1 MLCSNLFAI
10 DLLVFFWTIFLL
22 IFDQKWLPFRAK
34 GRSLFGSFFTPC
46 PQGFPFMILVSFRLP
61 CWHPFGS
68 MLVVVGI
75 FLVPFCI
82 EILPFDALIRKA
94 RAYHRKDPLRKNSSF
109 QGHLG
114 IIVLEQPQKNAYI
127 SHKGHLPH

>member
-1 MLCSNLFAI
+1 L
-10 DLLVFFWTIFLL
+10 LL

-46 PQGFPFMILVSFRLP
+46 PQGFPFMILVAFRLRF
-61 CWHPFGS
+61 WHPFGLI
-68 MLVVVGI
+68 LVVVGI